1 MRMVD
6 PNSASAMAKEDGF
19 TDGLKR
25 FRLEWEPM
33 QSHRLPA
40 RLPKLIAECN
50 SETMRVKYV
59 KTGAGKKVVNWAYVL
74 PDKVTSACRS
84 LLQVSRMTV
93 CVCVCACACACA
105 YACPCPC
112 PCPYELCVS
121 GSCLPSPQPTHPL
134 THPPTR

>member
-40 RLPKLIAECN
+40 RLPKLIAESN

-74 PDKVTSACRS
+74 PDKVASACRS

-93 CVCVCACACACA
+93 CVCVCARVRMCVRV
-105 YACPCPC
+105 
-112 PCPYELCVS
+112 CVS
-121 GSCLPSPQPTHPL
+121 VCVSVSV
-134 THPPTR
+134 